1 MFTTAWLTIRRW
13 VADASVIEDRRL
25 VRVWDSACQKAKLRR
40 VPMLRDSQLCL
51 TPLVVGVRNLQV
63 LIPNTILD
71 CLDEAELESVF
82 IHELM
87 HLRRRDAIVRLSAAL
102 VETVYFMFPWIWLA
116 TWRLSRLREDACD
129 EATVI
134 ALKGKR
140 KPYGSAILKTAEMVG
155 YQPPSLALGMR
166 DSHRTPRGRLER
178 LLDAQLPLAPTPP
191 VRTVATLVLIALV
204 FLPGGAR
211 PANSD
216 THSSRPKT
224 NHADIDSTP
233 ISQASDGTTT
243 SPNSKA
249 PTSQPE
255 HELAAD
261 PGASFNDSASR
272 QLDDGQ
278 LTGQRLTEDAIEVAN
293 DSGSRNSGSR
303 NSASK
308 NGAGELDTQ
317 ITNAVNLSD
326 SNTRKT
332 VSDSPGPEQRIVSAS
347 YSRDE
352 FASAVLDPLSQQRIL
367 EQWDDL
373 ENGESLLISLLR
385 HRDWELRAAALRML
399 KTVGTTTTL
408 PAVERVY
415 LEGSPS
421 EQRLAKETPDQIW
434 ARTRADVPD
443 STSQQ
448 NMELIF
454 D

>member
-1 MFTTAWLTIRRW
+1 M
-13 VADASVIEDRRL
+13 
-25 VRVWDSACQKAKLRR
+25 
-40 VPMLRDSQLCL
+40 
-51 TPLVVGVRNLQV
+51 
-63 LIPNTILD
+63 
-71 CLDEAELESVF
+71 
-82 IHELM
+82 
-87 HLRRRDAIVRLSAAL
+87 
-102 VETVYFMFPWIWLA
+102 
-116 TWRLSRLREDACD
+116 
-129 EATVI
+129 
-134 ALKGKR
+134 
-140 KPYGSAILKTAEMVG
+140 
-155 YQPPSLALGMR
+155 
-166 DSHRTPRGRLER
+166 
-178 LLDAQLPLAPTPP
+178 
-191 VRTVATLVLIALV
+191 
-204 FLPGGAR
+204 
-211 PANSD
+211 
-216 THSSRPKT
+216 
-224 NHADIDSTP
+224 
-233 ISQASDGTTT
+233 
-243 SPNSKA
+243 
-249 PTSQPE
+249 
-255 HELAAD
+255 AAD

-293 DSGSRNSGSR
+293 DSGSRNSGSRNSGSR

-399 KTVGTTTTL
+399 KTVCTTTTL

-421 EQRLAKETPDQIW
+421 EQRLAKETLDQIW